1 MPYVVTEPESLR
13 GVYESW
19 ADLPPV
25 RAWLSGVRCQKIENA
40 EEAKAILA
48 SISVVLA
55 PGLYSFT
62 DGNSN
67 GGVGVVVVRVDD
79 NEDIEPQVVQRIA
92 TTVAETFHGAAIPGI
107 EADREIAEALGRLH
121 PTLEELAGLY
131 VALRE
136 APEGA
141 EMTIVYDNEG
151 VGAFMR
157 GQWKAKDTIVKAAIS
172 ASRELAA
179 GKRLQLRYYHQP
191 GHPLKI
197 PGRNDLV
204 RFNAL
209 ADDLAAQGSNAVA
222 PE

>member
-48 SISVVLA
+48 STGVVLA

-62 DGNSN
+62 DGNRA
-67 GGVGVVVVRVDD
+67 GGVGVAVVRVD

-92 TTVAETFHGAAIPGI
+92 TTVAETFQGAAISGM
-107 EADREIAEALGRLH
+107 EAVRGIAEALGRLH

-141 EMTIVYDNEG
+141 EMTIVYDYAG

-157 GQWKAKDTIVKAAIS
+157 DQWKAKDTIVKAVIS

-191 GHPLKI
+191 GHPLTI

-209 ADDLAAQGSNAVA
+209 AHDLAAHGSNAVA